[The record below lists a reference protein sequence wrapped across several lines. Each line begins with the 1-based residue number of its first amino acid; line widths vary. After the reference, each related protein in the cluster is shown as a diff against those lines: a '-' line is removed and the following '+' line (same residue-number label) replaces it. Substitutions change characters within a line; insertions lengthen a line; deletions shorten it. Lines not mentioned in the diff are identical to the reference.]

1 MVVQH
6 SEQVGKVKKFS
17 KCAPHELTENKKNHC
32 LEVSSLML
40 CNNNEPFLNRT
51 VTCDERRFYTTTSD
65 NQLEA
70 PKHFPEPSL
79 HQKKVMIIWQS
90 AACLIHY
97 YFLNLDKSLHLRSIF
112 SKLMRCTKNCNAC
125 IQHWP
130 TERAKFFFTTTPDL
144 TPHCKT
150 NA

>member
-79 HQKKVMIIWQS
+79 HQKKVMTTVWWS

-97 YFLNLDKSLHLRSIF
+97 RFLNP
-112 SKLMRCTKNCNAC
+112 SKTIPSGKYA
-125 IQHWP
+125 QQ
-130 TERAKFFFTTTPDL
+130 TDEDVSKTTTPAASTGQQKGRTL
-144 TPHCKT
+144 P
-150 NA
+150 